1 MGYILNR
8 KVLLLNQSYEPL
20 MIIGAKRAI
29 LLMLAQKVDMVEK
42 YQELI
47 HSMRL
52 DIPLPSVVRLKE
64 YARLHRKEIV
74 LSRKNI
80 LRRDNHTCQY
90 CGINSTRMT
99 IDHII
104 PKQKGGLD
112 TWENLITA
120 CVKCNS
126 DKGNQLLHEV
136 GMVLLSKPKRPS
148 AVIHL
153 QKNVKHYQKMWRPYL
168 FMEKH

>member
-1 MGYILNR
+1 
-8 KVLLLNQSYEPL
+8 

-29 LLMLAQKVDMVEK
+29 LLMLSQKVDMVEK
-42 YQELI
+42 YQEWI

-120 CVKCNS
+120 CVECNS
-126 DKGNQLLHEV
+126 KKGNQSLHEA
-136 GMVLLSKPKRPS
+136 GMILRSKPKRPS
-148 AVIHL
+148 VVIHL

-168 FMEKH
+168 FMEKN